1 MYDVLLISACKI
13 THFHAHDKIFFAD
26 LKKSR
31 IFAVEIINENTM
43 CTYTITV
50 DEAALR
56 KLQPSFS
63 REAFGQ
69 WLQRHVDELVEDMTA
84 EQHADSPIA
93 RTEEEMKAIVEERL
107 QLMESGK
114 ATYIDGETGFAQI
127 RALYGL

>member
-1 MYDVLLISACKI
+1 
-13 THFHAHDKIFFAD
+13 
-26 LKKSR
+26 
-31 IFAVEIINENTM
+31 M
-43 CTYTITV
+43 CTYNITV

-107 QLMESGK
+107 QLMESDK

-127 RALYGL
+127 RARYGL

>member
-1 MYDVLLISACKI
+1 
-13 THFHAHDKIFFAD
+13 
-26 LKKSR
+26 
-31 IFAVEIINENTM
+31 M
-43 CTYTITV
+43 CTYNIIV

-69 WLQRHVDELVEDMTA
+69 WLQRHVDDLVENMTA

-127 RALYGL
+127 RARYGL

>member
-1 MYDVLLISACKI
+1 
-13 THFHAHDKIFFAD
+13 
-26 LKKSR
+26 
-31 IFAVEIINENTM
+31 M
-43 CTYTITV
+43 CTYNITV

-69 WLQRHVDELVEDMTA
+69 WLQRHVDELVEDMIA

-127 RALYGL
+127 RARYGL

>member
-1 MYDVLLISACKI
+1 
-13 THFHAHDKIFFAD
+13 
-26 LKKSR
+26 
-31 IFAVEIINENTM
+31 M
-43 CTYTITV
+43 CTYNITV

-69 WLQRHVDELVEDMTA
+69 WLQRHVDELVEYMTA

-127 RALYGL
+127 RARYGL

>member
-1 MYDVLLISACKI
+1 
-13 THFHAHDKIFFAD
+13 
-26 LKKSR
+26 
-31 IFAVEIINENTM
+31 M
-43 CTYTITV
+43 CTYNITV

-56 KLQPSFS
+56 KLQPLFS

-69 WLQRHVDELVEDMTA
+69 WLQRHVDELVENMTA

-127 RALYGL
+127 RARYGL